1 MSLLRSRPSP
11 VWVIGPRSVLS
22 PVECSMGTK
31 PRNPPSWRIFSS
43 SRQSPILAT
52 SWLAT
57 IQTNPGNRHHI
68 LNALG
73 QFGVGLTKAADLFGA
88 LKDLFLGKLQTVKQ
102 LIELKAHRVRTGK
115 LSELCLHDERPLAAG
130 WSRGKGNPL
139 EQQQRFNA
147 LLHPHRL
154 THHRIAKLSEVAKL
168 AIYGRG
174 NMNAFQLSSTQTFRQ
189 GFTVEPIGFHPLSW
203 SSGDHRWSGDQARI
217 PLSRKSIIQPVP
229 CGSSLVGK
237 GHLLIRKV
245 VAYMVQQGL
254 HFIRHAQGSDESL
267 VSTKSCRDAL
277 FVHIQSAKHII
288 LSGNNCL
295 VSHLS
300 ASFGQC

>member
-43 SRQSPILAT
+43 SRQSPILARSSGRHLARMALANRAEKFPKLAIFSNRRPRGLNELT
-52 SWLAT
+52 SKPPISGMGDRSPIGFVSGGVLHGDQTQKSSQLAD
-57 IQTNPGNRHHI
+57 IFKLAPIADPRQKLAGHDPTNAGNRHHI
-68 LNALG
+68 LNALR
-73 QFGVGLTKAADLFGA
+73 QFGVGLTKAADLFGRF
-88 LKDLFLGKLQTVKQ
+88 KDLLLGKLQTVKQ

-115 LSELCLHDERPLAAG
+115 LSEFCLHYERPLAAG

-168 AIYGRG
+168 AI
-174 NMNAFQLSSTQTFRQ
+174 
-189 GFTVEPIGFHPLSW
+189 
-203 SSGDHRWSGDQARI
+203 
-217 PLSRKSIIQPVP
+217 
-229 CGSSLVGK
+229 
-237 GHLLIRKV
+237 
-245 VAYMVQQGL
+245 
-254 HFIRHAQGSDESL
+254 
-267 VSTKSCRDAL
+267 
-277 FVHIQSAKHII
+277 
-288 LSGNNCL
+288 
-295 VSHLS
+295 
-300 ASFGQC
+300 